1 VRANS
6 IRALFLLARV
16 ATSCEA
22 TPVPPAPVS
31 PQLGGFQD
39 GRCIETTLA
48 DASGVITVNS
58 AFGRIGSGP
67 INESSEYLIAVV
79 RGAPLG
85 DDRGFLAERLDQ
97 YGKVSVPAR
106 AESRANPWGEVVWRV
121 PLFKPAGGGCW
132 KVRPEG
138 ASDADGIVVRIDLL

>member
-1 VRANS
+1 MRAV
-6 IRALFLLARV
+6 IRVFVLVALV

-22 TPVPPAPVS
+22 APVPPAPASSQV
-31 PQLGGFQD
+31 GGFQN

-58 AFGRIGSGP
+58 AFGRIGSEP
-67 INESSEYLIAVV
+67 IDQRSEYLIAVV

-85 DDRGFLAERLDQ
+85 DDRSFVAKRLDG
-97 YGKVSVPAR
+97 YGKIWVPAR
-106 AESRANPWGEVVWRV
+106 AESRANPWGDVVWPV

-132 KVRPEG
+132 KVWPDG
-138 ASDADGIVVRIDLL
+138 GSDADGIVVRIDGQ

>member
-1 VRANS
+1 MRA
-6 IRALFLLARV
+6 ILAFVLVALV

-22 TPVPPAPVS
+22 TPVPPATVD
-31 PQLGGFQD
+31 PQLGGFRD

-58 AFGRIGSGP
+58 AFGRIGIGP
-67 INESSEYLIAVV
+67 INGSSEYLIAVV

-85 DDRGFLAERLDQ
+85 DDRGFLAERLDG
-97 YGKVSVPAR
+97 YGKISVPAR
-106 AESRANPWGEVVWRV
+106 AESRANPWGDVVWPV

-138 ASDADGIVVRIDLL
+138 TPDADGIVVRIDLL